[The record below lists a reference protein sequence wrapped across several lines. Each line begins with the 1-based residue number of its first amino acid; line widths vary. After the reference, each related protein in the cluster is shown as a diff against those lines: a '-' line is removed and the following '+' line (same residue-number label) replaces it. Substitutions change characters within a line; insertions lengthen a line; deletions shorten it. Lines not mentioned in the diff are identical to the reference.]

1 MGIDMETK
9 LSLKLV
15 KLFRIYLKLIPM
27 ILAIFYFVNTIISY
41 FGIQI
46 KLIAHIFVALCISFI
61 YLASYVLRFCEYHRM
76 FLHYVVFNDIFT
88 WIDFTY
94 GFPFDNRELIAIH
107 ISIACIFLFIILYL
121 KLKVCNKC

>member
-1 MGIDMETK
+1 MVINVEEK

-27 ILAIFYFVNTIISY
+27 ILAILYFVNTIISY

-46 KLIAHIFVALCISFI
+46 KLIAHTFVALCISFI

-76 FLHYVVFNDIFT
+76 FLHYVVV
-88 WIDFTY
+88 
-94 GFPFDNRELIAIH
+94 
-107 ISIACIFLFIILYL
+107 LYL
-121 KLKVCNKC
+121 FKCYDYYVGIQLDDFNLFVMYSCITFITLIITLYLRLKRI

>member
-1 MGIDMETK
+1 MVTNVEEK

-27 ILAIFYFVNTIISY
+27 ILAILYFINTIISY

-76 FLHYVVFNDIFT
+76 FLHYVVV
-88 WIDFTY
+88 
-94 GFPFDNRELIAIH
+94 
-107 ISIACIFLFIILYL
+107 LYL
-121 KLKVCNKC
+121 LKCYDYYVCIPLDDFNLFVMYSCITFITLIITLYLRLKRI

>member
-1 MGIDMETK
+1 MDINVEEK

-15 KLFRIYLKLIPM
+15 KLFRIYLKLIP
-27 ILAIFYFVNTIISY
+27 ITLAILYFINTIISY

-76 FLHYVVFNDIFT
+76 FLHYVVVLYLLKCYDYYIGIPLDDFNLFVM
-88 WIDFTY
+88 Y
-94 GFPFDNRELIAIH
+94 
-107 ISIACIFLFIILYL
+107 SCITFIILIITLYL
-121 KLKVCNKC
+121 RLKRI

>member
-1 MGIDMETK
+1 MVINMEEK

-27 ILAIFYFVNTIISY
+27 ILAILYFVNTIISY

-46 KLIAHIFVALCISFI
+46 KLIAHSFVFLCISFI

-76 FLHYVVFNDIFT
+76 FLHYVVALYLLKCYDYYVGIPLNDFN
-88 WIDFTY
+88 
-94 GFPFDNRELIAIH
+94 
-107 ISIACIFLFIILYL
+107 LFIMYSCITFIALIVTLYL
-121 KLKVCNKC
+121 RLKRI

>member
-1 MGIDMETK
+1 MVINVEEK

-27 ILAIFYFVNTIISY
+27 ILAILYFINTIISY

-46 KLIAHIFVALCISFI
+46 KLIAHTFVALCISFI

-76 FLHYVVFNDIFT
+76 FLHYVVV
-88 WIDFTY
+88 
-94 GFPFDNRELIAIH
+94 
-107 ISIACIFLFIILYL
+107 LYL
-121 KLKVCNKC
+121 FKCYDYYVGIPLDDFNLFVMYSCITFITLIITLYLRLKRI